1 MTVNTI
7 NKDYR
12 LRLRVLTP
20 LHVGGM
26 QEKHL
31 LAGADFVYQNRRVH
45 RLDEAKLLTKVN
57 PYELADCLLQ
67 PTNRNLE
74 NFLRRQGIRLA
85 DVTLGEPLPIEIEP
99 QNEIKAFV
107 RSGSDGKP
115 YVPGSSL
122 KGALR
127 SVVFG
132 ALNTSKKSSETLLL
146 GGFDNSIFRH
156 IKVGDAFFDRLELY
170 PAKTFNLRGE
180 TPNWR
185 GETPNW
191 RGGWRHK
198 DRTNDTFS
206 PNGSVFV
213 YECLP
218 PGTTGELT
226 LRILDAQSKLYKKL
240 LEWSDKELEK
250 KRKNGKGNPLPRDFE
265 KIIGNTDPLGWL
277 FQTINERTRRFL
289 AKEIAFFKKYKVA
302 ETKAILQPLVQ
313 MQQWLDEIPDTDA
326 CILRMAHGS
335 GFHSITGDWKY
346 DEYTND
352 DDTWQN
358 GKKRY
363 KSRKLLFRGDAFF
376 PMGFV
381 LLARPETDIDA
392 LNMATNTAIVAEA
405 TADSAPPPAAT
416 FFTGKIREG
425 ATGLDAIVTQSG
437 KPSQIEVYLQEP
449 ETVSLPLISY
459 NHPLKVGTIIQVRII
474 RMDKR
479 TGKPLEIRF
488 HKFKK

>member
-57 PYELADCLLQ
+57 PYELAECLLQ
-67 PTNRNLE
+67 PSNQNLE

-132 ALNTSKKSSETLLL
+132 ALNTSKKSSETSLL

-170 PAKTFNLRGE
+170 PAKTFNLQGR
-180 TPNWR
+180 TPH
-185 GETPNW
+185 W
-191 RGGWRHK
+191 RGGWRHGNK
-198 DRTNDTFS
+198 TTSEFS

-226 LRILDAQSKLYKKL
+226 LRILDAQSQLYKKL
-240 LEWSDKELEK
+240 QEWSGKELEK
-250 KRKNGKGNPLPRDFE
+250 KRKNGKGNPMPRDFK

-289 AKEIAFFKKYKVA
+289 AKEIAFFKKYKIA
-302 ETKAILQPLVQ
+302 ETDAILQPLVQ

-352 DDTWQN
+352 NDTWQN

-381 LLARPETDIDA
+381 LLARPEADTA
-392 LNMATNTAIVAEA
+392 AFKMATHAAISVETTAEPV
-405 TADSAPPPAAT
+405 PPPAAT
-416 FFTGKIREG
+416 FYTGKIREND
-425 ATGLDAIVTQSG
+425 TLLDAIVTQSG
-437 KPSQIEVYLQEP
+437 KPNQVEVYLHEP
-449 ETVSLPLISY
+449 ETISLPLIRY

-488 HKFKK
+488 KNFKK

>member
-1 MTVNTI
+1 
-7 NKDYR
+7 
-12 LRLRVLTP
+12 
-20 LHVGGM
+20 
-26 QEKHL
+26 
-31 LAGADFVYQNRRVH
+31 
-45 RLDEAKLLTKVN
+45 
-57 PYELADCLLQ
+57 
-67 PTNRNLE
+67 
-74 NFLRRQGIRLA
+74 
-85 DVTLGEPLPIEIEP
+85 
-99 QNEIKAFV
+99 
-107 RSGSDGKP
+107 
-115 YVPGSSL
+115 
-122 KGALR
+122 
-127 SVVFG
+127 
-132 ALNTSKKSSETLLL
+132 LNTSKKSSETPLL

-170 PAKTFNLRGE
+170 PAKTFNLRG
-180 TPNWR
+180 R
-185 GETPNW
+185 TPNW

-198 DRTNDTFS
+198 DGTNDAFS

-226 LRILDAQSKLYKKL
+226 LRILDAQSQLYKKL
-240 LEWSDKELEK
+240 QKWSDQELEK
-250 KRKNGKGNPLPRDFE
+250 KRKNGKGNPLPQDFE

-277 FQTINERTRRFL
+277 FQTINERTRSFL

-313 MQQWLDEIPDTDA
+313 MQQWLDEIPATEA

-352 DDTWQN
+352 NDTWQN

-381 LLARPETDIDA
+381 LLARPEADTA
-392 LNMATNTAIVAEA
+392 AFKMATHAAISVETTAEPAL
-405 TADSAPPPAAT
+405 PPAAT
-416 FFTGKIREG
+416 FYTSKIREND
-425 ATGLDAIVTQSG
+425 TLLDAIVTQSG
-437 KPSQIEVYLQEP
+437 KPSQVEVYLHEP
-449 ETVSLPLISY
+449 ETISLPLISY
-459 NHPLKVGTIIQVRII
+459 NHPLEAGTIIQVRII